1 MLLAFKNGKILTDA
15 GIENGRTLLV
25 RDGRIEAIIGAREVV
40 GADRVIELDGHLLVP
55 GFIDT
60 QVNGGGGVLFN
71 GDPSVASI
79 EAIGR
84 AHRRFGT
91 TGFLPTLISDNL
103 DVVARAIAA
112 VREAIAR
119 GVPGVLGIH
128 IEGPFL
134 SNERRGV
141 HDLSKLRSL
150 DGDAVELL
158 STSTGGVT
166 MVTLAPERTTP
177 AIIRALTEAGVIVSA
192 GHTNAT
198 YDELQP
204 ALTAGVRG
212 FTHLFNAMS
221 PLTSREPGAVG
232 AALAHA
238 DSWVGLIVDGHHVHP
253 ETLKIALRAKRRDRF
268 MLVTDAMPSVGAD
281 VDEFRI
287 QGRLITVEGDK
298 IVDDE
303 GRLAGAHLDMA
314 SAVRNSVNLL
324 GVSLPEAVRMAS
336 AHPAEFLKVDGAEGR
351 IAPGQRANLALVDET
366 LTVRKT
372 WIDGLAEGD
381 GVSDTKKRAAPGGTA
396 LTSAGKSVF

>member
-1 MLLAFKNGKILTDA
+1 MLLAFRNGRLLTDA
-15 GIENGRTLLV
+15 GIESGRSLLV
-25 RDGRIEAIIGAREVV
+25 RGGRIEAIVNAPEIV
-40 GADRVIELDGHLLVP
+40 GADETIDLDGQLLVP

-71 GDPSVASI
+71 DDPSVESI
-79 EAIGR
+79 AAIGK

-91 TGFLPTLISDNL
+91 TGFLPTLISDDL
-103 DVVARAIAA
+103 HVVEQAIHA

-141 HDLSKLRSL
+141 HDASKLRTL
-150 DGDAVELL
+150 DGDAMKLL
-158 STSTGGVT
+158 ATPHGGVT
-166 MVTLAPERTTP
+166 MVTLAPERTTC
-177 AIIRALTEAGVIVSA
+177 AVIRALTDAGVVVSA

-204 ALTAGVRG
+204 ALESGVRG

-221 PLTSREPGAVG
+221 QLGNREPGAVG

-238 DSWVGLIVDGHHVHP
+238 ESWVGLIVDGYHVHA
-253 ETLKIALRAKRRDRF
+253 EVLKIALRAKRHDRF
-268 MLVTDAMPSVGAD
+268 MLVSDAMPSVGAA
-281 VDEFRI
+281 VKEFQI
-287 QGRLITVEGDK
+287 QGRQITVEGDR

-314 SAVRNSVNLL
+314 GAVRNTVNQL
-324 GVSLPEAVRMAS
+324 GVTLTDALRMAS
-336 AHPAEFLKVDGAEGR
+336 TYPAEFLKLGGRMGR
-351 IAPGQRANLALVDET
+351 IAPGQRADLVLMDEE
-366 LTVRKT
+366 LTVQRS
-372 WIDGLAEGD
+372 WIGG
-381 GVSDTKKRAAPGGTA
+381 RAD
-396 LTSAGKSVF
+396 